1 MTLFRENIQRE
12 LCAIVAGGV
21 NVEKGVYN
29 ATIRHCSENKI
40 VKKWSNQAFKNLYL
54 AKLKTVFFN
63 LRSNADLRER
73 IKESPQSVAFMTPQE
88 MNPSQWA
95 YLTEQKQKRDKYLT
109 TQTMKSTTD
118 VYTCFKCKKNECT
131 YYQLQTRSADE
142 PMTTFVTC
150 VNCESRWRC

>member
-12 LCAIVAGGV
+12 LCAIVEGGV

-29 ATIRHCSENKI
+29 ATIRHCKENKV
-40 VKKWSNQAFKNLYL
+40 VKKWSNPAFKDLYL

-63 LRSNADLRER
+63 LRTNAELRER
-73 IKESPQSVAFMTPQE
+73 IKGCPQSIAFMTPQE
-88 MNPSQWA
+88 MNPAQWA
-95 YLTEQKQKRDKYLT
+95 HLTEQKMKRDKYLT

>member
-1 MTLFRENIQRE
+1 MTMFRENIQRE
-12 LCAIVAGGV
+12 LCAIVEGGV

-29 ATIRHCSENKI
+29 ATIRHCTENKV
-40 VKKWSNQAFKNLYL
+40 VKKWSNPAFKDLYL

-63 LRSNADLRER
+63 LRTNAELRER
-73 IKESPQSVAFMTPQE
+73 IKDCPQSVAFMTPQE
-88 MNPSQWA
+88 MNPAQWA
-95 YLTEQKQKRDKYLT
+95 HLTEQKLKRDKYLT